1 MASFTSHKG
10 SWGDRYII
18 EQPKNKRV
26 ITCSDCTN
34 YCEDGSCM
42 VQPIVISEV
51 GYNYWRHCKKFVLA
65 SDSITEERSAY
76 VKRIKG
82 LEAIEQIKVKAVNQ
96 KISSNQMNSNQSDA
110 LDALYYKNIVQPNDK
125 VRVMRIEDHAVS
137 CFKMILGVNG
147 KKTPKMTEE
156 CLGRKLHERF
166 VVGHKKYQII
176 EIIKMN

>member
-26 ITCSDCTN
+26 ITCSNCSN

-65 SDSITEERSAY
+65 SDSITEERFAY

-82 LEAIEQIKVKAVNQ
+82 LEAIEQIKVKKANQ
-96 KISSNQMNSNQSDA
+96 YMNTNPNRGETVEEFC
-110 LDALYYKNIVQPNDK
+110 YKNIVQINDK
-125 VRVMRIEDHAVS
+125 VRVKRLEDNTVS
-137 CFKMILGVNG
+137 CFKMILGLNG
-147 KKTPKMTEE
+147 KKTPKMTEL
-156 CLGRKLHERF
+156 CLGRKRNETF
-166 VVGHKKYQII
+166 VEGNKKYQII